1 MVLDFILSDHTDVV
15 VGINLGIS
23 NLFVEV
29 VTTFVNANCVSLEE
43 EGIVDLLC
51 EFIAAR
57 VHWDQLK
64 LSWGEP
70 EIPFSTCVFAQNGD
84 KSLERSEDSS
94 VNHDWSGKSIFQRF
108 CN

>member
-1 MVLDFILSDHTDVV
+1 MGWEQFDQIWDAEFTHFFLFVSFSEIDCLVLNFILSDYTNVV

-51 EFIAAR
+51 ELIAAR

-70 EIPFSTCVFAQNGD
+70 EIPFSTCVFA
-84 KSLERSEDSS
+84 
-94 VNHDWSGKSIFQRF
+94 
-108 CN
+108 